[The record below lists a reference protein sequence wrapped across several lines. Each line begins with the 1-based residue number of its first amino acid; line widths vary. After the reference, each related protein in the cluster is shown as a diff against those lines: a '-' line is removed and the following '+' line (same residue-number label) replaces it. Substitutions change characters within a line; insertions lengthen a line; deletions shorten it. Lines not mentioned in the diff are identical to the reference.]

1 MVAGHPIKDDIL
13 VILGKRNTEASPVK
27 HVTEVKDA
35 IIKLLK
41 DELGLE
47 VMFAGP
53 KTAIGKSINLGSSR
67 DSDPNWQ
74 DSLERNKPLTEL
86 ESSTRRPAVL
96 QRFKI
101 TRESLEHWLQRRV
114 GAIGR

>member
-13 VILGKRNTEASPVK
+13 IILGIRSMEASPFK
-27 HVTEVKDA
+27 RVTEVKYA

-47 VMFAGP
+47 VVSTGS
-53 KTAIGKSINLGSSR
+53 KTALSRSISFESSW
-67 DSDPNWQ
+67 DLDPNWQ
-74 DSLERNKPLTEL
+74 ESSGRNKSLTEL

-96 QRFKI
+96 QRFKV
-101 TRESLEHWLQRRV
+101 TRESLEHWLQRKSR
-114 GAIGR
+114 RSW